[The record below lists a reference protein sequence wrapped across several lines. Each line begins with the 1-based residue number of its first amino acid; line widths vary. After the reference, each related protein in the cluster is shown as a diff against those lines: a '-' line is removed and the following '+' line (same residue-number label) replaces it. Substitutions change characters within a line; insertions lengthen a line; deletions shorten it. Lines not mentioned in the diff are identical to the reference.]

1 MSTVDDDE
9 ATLQLCAKRSG
20 LGKLRI
26 YKIKAERDSGKR
38 RYAQVL
44 FGVEPTMCVADSEV
58 CYKEQSNSAPEG
70 SSTSA
75 HLHRILISASQSM

>member
-1 MSTVDDDE
+1 MDDDE
-9 ATLQLCAKRSG
+9 ATQKLCAKRSG
-20 LGKLRI
+20 LGKPRI
-26 YKIKAERDSGKR
+26 YKIKAERDSRKG

-44 FGVEPTMCVADSEV
+44 FGVEPTVCAADSEV

-75 HLHRILISASQSM
+75 CLH